1 MSAVAN
7 PKLKDPLVDRLFEA
21 VLHLRTLEECYR
33 FFEDVCTV
41 GEIKA
46 MAQRFE
52 VARLLWEGHTY
63 EEIAQR
69 VGASSATISRVRRF
83 LEYGADGYK
92 LALERLLGARKE
104 PHKGPRRTSSEA
116 RSPRRSPKGA

>member
-1 MSAVAN
+1 MAN

-21 VLHLRTLEECYR
+21 VLQLRTLEECYR

-52 VARLLWEGHTY
+52 VAKLLWEGHTY

-92 LALERLLGARKE
+92 LVLERLLGARKGLA
-104 PHKGPRRTSSEA
+104 KAARRA
-116 RSPRRSPKGA
+116 SPGTRPSRRRSPKGT

>member
-1 MSAVAN
+1 MAN

-21 VLHLRTLEECYR
+21 VLHLRTLDECYR

-63 EEIAQR
+63 EEIARR

-92 LALERLLGARKE
+92 LVLERLVGARRRPAKDA
-104 PHKGPRRTSSEA
+104 PRAPREG
-116 RSPRRSPKGA
+116 RSPHSSPQRT